1 MKRIFSTFAFFA
13 AFCALFAFPTFA
25 QQNLTFSDLNTA
37 YTFDLP
43 EAAWKQTVKPTAG
56 NGNVEYVYGDRRDGH
71 LEIRK
76 ITIASGELLSDVIR
90 REQEQ
95 KLQFLPGYV
104 PGKEENFAGALKGRV
119 FNFEYVRA
127 GRNISGR
134 FYFLKSDDTTVYV
147 VRFTGE
153 REKLKTLRNQTDSI
167 ARTFK
172 LKAQTQAAD
181 NK

>member
-1 MKRIFSTFAFFA
+1 MKRIFSTFVFCAAFGVFFA
-13 AFCALFAFPTFA
+13 FSAFG
-25 QQNLTFSDLNTA
+25 QNLVFSDLNAA
-37 YTFDLP
+37 YTFELP
-43 EAAWKQTVKPTAG
+43 EATWKQTVKPSAG

-71 LEIRK
+71 LEVRK
-76 ITIASGELLSDVIR
+76 ITIAQGEILSDVIL

-104 PGKEENFAGALKGRV
+104 AGKEENFAGALKGRV
-119 FNFEYVRA
+119 FNFEFVRS

-134 FYFLKSDDTTVYV
+134 FYFLKSDETTVYI

-153 REKLKTLRNQTDSI
+153 RDKLKAIRNQTDSI

-172 LKAQTQAAD
+172 LKTAEKE
-181 NK
+181 N

>member
-1 MKRIFSTFAFFA
+1 MKRIFSTFVFSAALSVFFA
-13 AFCALFAFPTFA
+13 LSAFG
-25 QQNLTFSDLNTA
+25 QNLTFSDLNAA

-43 EAAWKQTVKPTAG
+43 EATWKQTVKPNAASAT
-56 NGNVEYVYGDRRDGH
+56 VEYVYGDRRDGH

-76 ITIASGELLSDVIR
+76 ITITAGEMMSDVIL

-104 PGKEENFAGALKGRV
+104 AGKEENFAGALRGKV
-119 FNFEYVRA
+119 FNFEYVRS

-134 FYFLKSDDTTVYV
+134 YYFLKSDDTTVYI

-153 REKLKTLRNQTDSI
+153 RDKLKAIRNQTDSI

-172 LKAQTQAAD
+172 LKTAEKE
-181 NK
+181 N

>member
-1 MKRIFSTFAFFA
+1 MKRIFSTFVFFA
-13 AFCALFAFPTFA
+13 ACSVFFALSAFG
-25 QQNLTFSDLNTA
+25 QNLTFSDLNAA

-43 EAAWKQTVKPTAG
+43 EATWKQTVKPNAG
-56 NGNVEYVYGDRRDGH
+56 SSNVEYVYGDRRDGH

-76 ITIASGELLSDVIR
+76 ITVAANEMLSDVIL

-104 PGKEENFAGALKGRV
+104 AGKEENFAGALRGKV
-119 FNFEYVRA
+119 FNFEYVRS
-127 GRNISGR
+127 GRNVSGR
-134 FYFLKSDDTTVYV
+134 FYFLKSDETTVYV

-153 REKLKTLRNQTDSI
+153 RDKLRAIRNQTDSI

-172 LKAQTQAAD
+172 LKTAEKQ
-181 NK
+181 N

>member
-1 MKRIFSTFAFFA
+1 MKRIFSTIVFSAAFSVFFA
-13 AFCALFAFPTFA
+13 VSAFG
-25 QQNLTFSDLNTA
+25 QNLTFNDLNAA

-43 EAAWKQTVKPTAG
+43 EATWKQTVKPTAG
-56 NGNVEYVYGDRRDGH
+56 SSNVEYVYGDRSGGH
-71 LEIRK
+71 LEVRK
-76 ITIASGELLSDVIR
+76 ITIQSGELLSDVIE

-104 PGKEENFAGALKGRV
+104 AGKEENFAGALRGKV
-119 FNFEYVRA
+119 FNFEYVRS

-134 FYFLKSDDTTVYV
+134 FYFLKSDETTVYI

-153 REKLKTLRNQTDSI
+153 RDKLKAIRNQTDSI

-172 LKAQTQAAD
+172 LKTAEKE
-181 NK
+181 N

>member
-1 MKRIFSTFAFFA
+1 MKRIFSTFVFCA
-13 AFCALFAFPTFA
+13 AFGAIFALSAFA
-25 QQNLTFSDLNTA
+25 QNLTFNDLNAA

-43 EAAWKQTVKPTAG
+43 EATWKQTVKPTAG
-56 NGNVEYVYGDRRDGH
+56 SSNVEYVFGDRSAGH
-71 LEIRK
+71 LEVRK
-76 ITIASGELLSDVIR
+76 ITIQSGELLSDVIQ

-104 PGKEENFAGALKGRV
+104 AGKEENFAGALRGKV
-119 FNFEYVRA
+119 FNFEYVRS

-134 FYFLKSDDTTVYV
+134 FYFLKSDETTVYI

-153 REKLKTLRNQTDSI
+153 RDKLKAIRNQTDSI

-172 LKAQTQAAD
+172 LKAT
-181 NK
+181 N

>member
-1 MKRIFSTFAFFA
+1 MKRIFSIFVFSAALSVVFALS
-13 AFCALFAFPTFA
+13 AFG
-25 QQNLTFSDLNTA
+25 QNLTFSDLNA
-37 YTFDLP
+37 PYTFDLP
-43 EAAWKQTVKPTAG
+43 EAKWKQTVKPSAG
-56 NGNVEYVYGDRRDGH
+56 SPTVEYVYGDRRDGH

-76 ITIASGELLSDVIR
+76 ITIAANEFLSDVIL

-104 PGKEENFAGALKGRV
+104 AGKEENFAGALKGKV
-119 FNFEYVRA
+119 FNFEYVRS

-134 FYFLKSDDTTVYV
+134 FYFLKSDDTTLYI

-153 REKLKTLRNQTDSI
+153 RDKLKAIRNQTDSI

-172 LKAQTQAAD
+172 LKSQTA
-181 NK
+181 NNN